1 MRNARGRA
9 ATGGLR
15 HGRLVM
21 AIIEG
26 LGRSRKLVFGEQSTK
41 AIRAIHLRESRRAE
55 SDSV

>member
-1 MRNARGRA
+1 
-9 ATGGLR
+9 
-15 HGRLVM
+15 M